1 MKITKKQQRIIDGY
15 KVGSENETITNPYSK
30 ISVVLC
36 PEAVA
41 MYDIIRGCEISL
53 HNSYNEKTEELFYT
67 ARDIFRANWP
77 EEYMALI
84 D

>member
-1 MKITKKQQRIIDGY
+1 MKITKKQSKILHGY

-30 ISVVLC
+30 ISVELC

-53 HNSYNEKTEELFYT
+53 SNHYSEECEELFYT
-67 ARDIFRANWP
+67 ARDVFRKNWP
-77 EEYMALI
+77 REFMALI